1 MYRSRGDKKMERS
14 KEQKILNVFAII
26 ELIAGI
32 INIVMAVLLML
43 GGGAALGNVNSIVQ
57 NSNAVASDIS
67 NLGITLL
74 GVGIGTVLIGLF
86 QLYNWSLMKKVVNDG
101 TQYKKAWI
109 VTLVLLALAVIN
121 IITSLFMKANAS
133 LSTGIASLLINGCI
147 FYLINK
153 IKHDSLA

>member
-1 MYRSRGDKKMERS
+1 MERS

-121 IITSLFMKANAS
+121 IITSLFMNANAS